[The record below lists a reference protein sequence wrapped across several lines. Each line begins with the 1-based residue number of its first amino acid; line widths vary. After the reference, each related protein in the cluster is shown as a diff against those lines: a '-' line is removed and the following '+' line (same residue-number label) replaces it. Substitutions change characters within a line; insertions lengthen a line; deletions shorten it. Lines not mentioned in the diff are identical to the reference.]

1 MDDTGFVNLE
11 VDLTTFYLGNRFTY
25 ICSNGARF
33 RVWHQVARTENTT
46 QTTYLSHYT
55 WHSYD
60 NINISPSAFNLGNIV
75 VQPNKIRTCVLSF
88 LFLIRSTKHQYTYS
102 FAGSVRKGSNT
113 ANHLI
118 GLARINT
125 QANIDIYR
133 SIKLGSGNILYQC
146 RCILQRVSLVSLN
159 FGLCRFLIFC

>member
-1 MDDTGFVNLE
+1 MDDNSFVNLKI
-11 VDLTTFYLGNRFTY
+11 DLTTFYLGNRFTY

-75 VQPNKIRTCVLSF
+75 VLPNKLRTCVLSF
-88 LFLIRSTKHQYTYS
+88 LFLIRSTKHQYTYC
-102 FAGSVRKGSNT
+102 FVGFVWLCCYT
-113 ANHLI
+113 AFFL
-118 GLARINT
+118 
-125 QANIDIYR
+125 
-133 SIKLGSGNILYQC
+133 
-146 RCILQRVSLVSLN
+146 
-159 FGLCRFLIFC
+159 FGFVWFF